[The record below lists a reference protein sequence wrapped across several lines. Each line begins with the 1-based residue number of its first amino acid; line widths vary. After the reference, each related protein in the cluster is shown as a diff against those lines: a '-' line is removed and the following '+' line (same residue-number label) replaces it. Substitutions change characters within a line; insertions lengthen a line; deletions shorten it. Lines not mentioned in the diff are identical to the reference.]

1 MKNRHLIFQKIRR
14 KVEQRSVGA
23 GTGASSQRERG
34 GEGSTGDYMRCRSSR
49 LEVFCK
55 SYLVKFCK
63 IHRKTGKHLLS
74 VTFT

>member
-34 GEGSTGDYMRCRSSR
+34 GEGSTGD
-49 LEVFCK
+49 
-55 SYLVKFCK
+55 
-63 IHRKTGKHLLS
+63 
-74 VTFT
+74 

>member
-1 MKNRHLIFQKIRR
+1 MKNRHLIFQKIPR

-55 SYLVKFCK
+55 SCLVKFCK